1 MTPENVEQDNPA
13 TDGLGGAPLPFI
25 AAPPLPGAHGM
36 IIFISVI
43 FLSAFLLFQVQP
55 VIARYILPWYGGS
68 PAVWTTCLLFF
79 QVGLLGGYT
88 YAHGLVSLLRE
99 KRKLQIGIHLVLV
112 GLAVFLLPIT
122 PSPDLKPDAS
132 GVDPVFGIVRLLFVT
147 VGFPYLLLSATG
159 PLLQHWFSEI
169 YPNRSPFRLYAV
181 SNLGSLLG
189 LLTYPFFFEP
199 KLMVSQQTVIWSGAF
214 IVFGLLAAGAG
225 FFFLYATKGGTARNR
240 GLETEAGE
248 AIRPAVSQVFQWIA
262 FSACGS
268 MLLLS
273 LTSQMCQDVAVTPF
287 LWVVPLSLYLLTF
300 VIAFDHSRWYFRPFA
315 IPAALVSIAVTV
327 FLMNRQ
333 YQSEDWPLVSQI
345 AIYCSAIFFGCLICH
360 GEVVR
365 LKPHTRYIT
374 GFYLAISLGGAI
386 GGLFVSLVSP
396 FIFNGYWELHIAFG
410 LLAVLTTYRLFLWLD
425 PFGRK
430 WRSDTKSRTALGITG
445 AVAGGAVW
453 LVALVGLALGLRNHF
468 IQTKNDVIASSR
480 GFYGVLQVTEDGKG
494 TNEAQRSLYHGRI
507 NHGRQYLDTEYR
519 RMPTTYY
526 SIESGIGQTFKYLP
540 QRMFTPPTPIHVGVI
555 GLGVGTVATYAL
567 PGDRFRFYEI
577 NPQVE
582 DFARS
587 HFTFLADCPG
597 QESVVLGDGRISL
610 ERELARGENQEF
622 DLLIVDAFSGDS
634 IPIHLL
640 TREAFELYFQHLKP
654 NGVLAVHTTN
664 RHLDLSDP
672 IRNIVGSMGR
682 QAYRIVHDPGES
694 GYFSDW
700 ILIANDTSF
709 LSSLR
714 ASGRVSNWTRVEPK
728 PTLWTDNYSNLF
740 EAIR

>member
-1 MTPENVEQDNPA
+1 ML
-13 TDGLGGAPLPFI
+13 TDKPIQHNEAAPLPFI
-25 AAPPLPGAHGM
+25 AAPRLPSAHGM
-36 IIFISVI
+36 IIFVSVI

-99 KRKLQIGIHLVLV
+99 KRKLQVGIHLALV

-132 GVDPVFGIVRLLFVT
+132 GVDPVGGIVGLLFIT
-147 VGFPYLLLSATG
+147 VGFPYILLSATG
-159 PLLQHWFSEI
+159 PLLQHWFSEV

-181 SNLGSLLG
+181 SNLGSMLG

-225 FFFLYATKGGTARNR
+225 FYFLNARKGMVTRNL
-240 GLETEAGE
+240 GVETEAGV
-248 AIRPAVSQVFQWIA
+248 ASRPSASQVLQWIA

-273 LTSQMCQDVAVTPF
+273 LTSQMCQDVAVVPF

-327 FLMNRQ
+327 FLMNLQ

-345 AIYCSAIFFGCLICH
+345 TIYCSAIFFGCLICH

-365 LKPHTRYIT
+365 LKPHPRYIT

-396 FIFNGYWELHIAFG
+396 LIFSGYWELHIAFA
-410 LLAVLTTYRLFLWLD
+410 LLAVLTTYRLYRWLD
-425 PFGRK
+425 PFGRN
-430 WRSDTKSRTALGITG
+430 WRSGTKFGTALGITV
-445 AVAGGAVW
+445 AVVGGAVW
-453 LVALVGLALGLRNHF
+453 VAALVAMTLGLRHHV
-468 IQTKNDVIASSR
+468 IQTRNEVIAASR
-480 GFYGVLQVTEDGKG
+480 GFYGVLQVTEDDEG
-494 TNEAQRSLYHGRI
+494 TKDVSRSLYHGRI
-507 NHGRQYLDTEYR
+507 NHGRQYMDPKYR
-519 RMPTTYY
+519 RVPTTYFN
-526 SIESGIGQTFKYLP
+526 IRSGVGLTFKYLP
-540 QRMFTPPTPIHVGVI
+540 QRMFTPPTSIHVGII
-555 GLGVGTVATYAL
+555 GLGVGTIATYAT
-567 PGDRFRFYEI
+567 PSDRFRFYEI

-587 HFTFLADCPG
+587 HFSYLADCEG
-597 QESVVLGDGRISL
+597 EESVVLGDGRISL
-610 ERELARGENQEF
+610 ERELAKGGSQEF
-622 DLLIVDAFSGDS
+622 DILIVDAFSGDS

-654 NGVLAVHTTN
+654 NGVLAVHITN

-672 IRNIVGSMGR
+672 IRNIARSMER
-682 QAYRIVHDPGES
+682 THYRIVHNPSDG

-700 ILIANDTSF
+700 ILIGNDPAF
-709 LSSLR
+709 ISSLR
-714 ASGRVSNWTRVEPK
+714 SSGRISEWNRAEPK
-728 PTLWTDNYSNLF
+728 PILWTDNYSNLF
-740 EAIR
+740 EAIH